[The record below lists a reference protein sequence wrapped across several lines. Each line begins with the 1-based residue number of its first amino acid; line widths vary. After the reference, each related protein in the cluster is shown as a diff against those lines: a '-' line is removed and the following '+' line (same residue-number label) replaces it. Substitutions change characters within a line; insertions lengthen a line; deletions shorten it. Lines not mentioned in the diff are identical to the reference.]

1 MEFQKW
7 WVLKSNTFGQ
17 KSIYVLKGNH
27 CILGL
32 LEAPICQT
40 LGMILENKVVQK
52 FKLETNVFYKKK
64 GLLD

>member
-7 WVLKSNTFGQ
+7 WVLKSNIFGQ

-32 LEAPICQT
+32 QEAPVCQT
-40 LGMILENKVVQK
+40 SGMILENKVVQK
-52 FKLETNVFYKKK
+52 FKLEKNAF
-64 GLLD
+64 LLKMVS